1 MKNFKTQRI
10 YVAFIMLTL
19 SVLLITGCGNGK
31 DALLYVDAQS
41 GSVTPGTCTEVGP
54 AVISSNPTDSDVNVT
69 TSTVG
74 HTGKLITVNFSE
86 PMKPDTVTTSLTF
99 TLRKKSNGVRVDG
112 VTTMDT
118 LTTATFT
125 TNAALDTDTVYTATI
140 TKAAE
145 NALGTPL
152 GCSYKWSFTTGASA
166 AAGQAPVNLGT
177 ASAYGI
183 FASADASVT
192 LTGPSV
198 LVEGNVGL
206 MDGAGTCI
214 GCSVSTVT
222 GAIHNGDL
230 AAAQAQSDL
239 NAAYVEASTRSTSRC
254 TLAAPTDLAAP
265 QGACTGYTD
274 PPGSIGPTTFNT
286 YLPGL
291 YWSAGVVQIGVGKT
305 IVLDAQGDA
314 SAVFIFQASSAITT
328 GDTSVVMLVNN
339 AQAKNV
345 FWVANSAATLG
356 VSSIFKGT
364 AIANTGA
371 ITVNNGTSGSP
382 TLVAGRLFSHGA
394 AASMG
399 HDATITVPA
408 P

>member
-1 MKNFKTQRI
+1 M
-10 YVAFIMLTL
+10 
-19 SVLLITGCGNGK
+19 G
-31 DALLYVDAQS
+31 
-41 GSVTPGTCTEVGP
+41 
-54 AVISSNPTDSDVNVT
+54 
-69 TSTVG
+69 
-74 HTGKLITVNFSE
+74 
-86 PMKPDTVTTSLTF
+86 
-99 TLRKKSNGVRVDG
+99 
-112 VTTMDT
+112 T

-125 TNAALDTDTVYTATI
+125 TDAALDTNTEYTAII
-140 TKAAE
+140 TRAAE
-145 NALGTPL
+145 NVLGTSL

-177 ASAYGI
+177 ASTYGI
-183 FASADASVT
+183 FASSDAAVT

-198 LVEGNVGL
+198 LVDGDVGL
-206 MDGAGTCI
+206 MDGAGVCTNCN
-214 GCSVSTVT
+214 VTTVT
-222 GAIHNGDL
+222 GAIHNGDV
-230 AAAQAQSDL
+230 AAGQAQTDL
-239 NAAYVEASTRSTSRC
+239 NAAYVDASTRATNKC
-254 TLAAPTDLAAP
+254 TLAAPTDIAAP
-265 QGACTGYTD
+265 QGACTGYTV
-274 PPGSIGPTTFNT
+274 PPGSIGPTTYNT

-364 AIANTGA
+364 VIANTGA
-371 ITVNNGTSGSP
+371 ITINNGTSGSP